1 MTKLTD
7 FLQELRDRLPLSAV
21 VSRHVSIKKKGRE
34 FSGLCPFHQEKGASF
49 TVNDEKGFYHC
60 FGCGAHGD
68 HYGFVMEKVNIPFM
82 EAVAYLAEQAG
93 IIVPKF
99 DRPDGEPSR
108 AFSDAKITQEEFAP
122 LYDINEAASLWF
134 QQQLRIPSAAFVC
147 DYLKK
152 RGMSGDIAKKFQ
164 VGYAPDRGLK
174 EHLLAK
180 GFTLLDIAKCGLVI
194 EPEGGARAPYD
205 RFRSRVMFPIQD
217 QRGRVIA
224 FGGRI
229 IHEGEPKYLNSPDTP
244 LFNKGKLLY
253 GISHSLPTVRAKK
266 PEGMPFVV
274 VEGYMDVISLHQA
287 GITSAVAP
295 LGTALTTDQI
305 QLMWRT
311 CPQPL
316 LCFDGDAAGRRAAYR
331 AVDRVLGIL
340 KPGGYTLGFC
350 FLPEGEDPDSLVQKG
365 AGVAMRELL
374 ATPIGLADV
383 LWQIFM
389 EQRLLTTPEQKAKAR
404 GDLLDLTKGIHDPEL
419 QHFYREDLNGRLQ
432 QKLKSQQQS
441 RDWGVKNWV
450 PRNIPNQQNLIQSQ
464 GSRLLQNKFVLGE
477 KILLAILINHPT
489 LIAEVVEQLMTLPL
503 QASPHSRE
511 ENHELFAL
519 RQVLLDFCA
528 QCPNGDHIQ
537 LKTQLINKG
546 FEQLV
551 RGLLSRDLYDKARFA
566 HPSTPLEQVLAGWQE
581 VWRTIQTSQH
591 LKDEVKMT
599 SSALK
604 STLDEQAWEK
614 LKLLKMATQ

>member
-7 FLQELRDRLPLSAV
+7 FLQQLRDRLPLSAV
-21 VSRHVSIKKKGRE
+21 VSRHVAIKKKGRE

-68 HYGFVMEKVNIPFM
+68 HYGFVMEKMSIPFM
-82 EAVAYLAEQAG
+82 EAVAYVADQAG
-93 IIVPKF
+93 VIIPKF

-108 AFSDAKITQEEFAP
+108 SSETPSKQEEFAP
-122 LYDINEAASLWF
+122 LYDINEEAARWY
-134 QQQLRIPSAAFVC
+134 QKQLRVPSSAFVC

-152 RGMSGDIAKKFQ
+152 RGMSGDIAQKFR

-174 EHLLAK
+174 EYLLGK
-180 GFTLLDIAKCGLVI
+180 GFTLADIIKCGLAI
-194 EPEGGARAPYD
+194 EPEDSGRSPYD

-217 QRGRVIA
+217 QKGRVVA

-229 IHEGEPKYLNSPDTP
+229 INQGEPKYLNSPDTP
-244 LFNKGKLLY
+244 LFNKGKQLY
-253 GISHSLPTVRAKK
+253 SLNHSLPTVRAKK
-266 PEGMPFVV
+266 PAGMSFVV

-295 LGTALTTDQI
+295 LGTALTPDQI

-350 FLPEGEDPDSLVQKG
+350 FLPEGEDPDSLVQKNSG
-365 AGVAMRELL
+365 AVIRELL
-374 ATPIGLADV
+374 SNPLGLADV

-389 EQRLLTTPEQKAKAR
+389 EQRLLHTPEQKAKAR
-404 GDLLDLTKGIHDPEL
+404 GDLLELTKEIHDPEL
-419 QHFYREDLNGRLQ
+419 RHFYREDLNARLQ
-432 QKLKSQQQS
+432 QKLKSQHDS

-450 PRNIPNQQNLIQSQ
+450 PRNIPTQQNLIQSQ
-464 GSRLLQNKFVLGE
+464 GSRLIKNKIVLGE

-489 LIAEVVEQLMTLPL
+489 LISEVVEQLMTLSL
-503 QASPHSRE
+503 QTIPPSRVE
-511 ENHELFAL
+511 SHGLFTL

-528 QCPNGDHIQ
+528 HYPDGDHIQ
-537 LKTQLINKG
+537 LKT
-546 FEQLV
+546 
-551 RGLLSRDLYDKARFA
+551 
-566 HPSTPLEQVLAGWQE
+566 PSFF
-581 VWRTIQTSQH
+581 
-591 LKDEVKMT
+591 
-599 SSALK
+599 
-604 STLDEQAWEK
+604 
-614 LKLLKMATQ
+614 

>member
-1 MTKLTD
+1 
-7 FLQELRDRLPLSAV
+7 
-21 VSRHVSIKKKGRE
+21 
-34 FSGLCPFHQEKGASF
+34 
-49 TVNDEKGFYHC
+49 
-60 FGCGAHGD
+60 
-68 HYGFVMEKVNIPFM
+68 
-82 EAVAYLAEQAG
+82 
-93 IIVPKF
+93 
-99 DRPDGEPSR
+99 
-108 AFSDAKITQEEFAP
+108 
-122 LYDINEAASLWF
+122 
-134 QQQLRIPSAAFVC
+134 
-147 DYLKK
+147 
-152 RGMSGDIAKKFQ
+152 
-164 VGYAPDRGLK
+164 
-174 EHLLAK
+174 
-180 GFTLLDIAKCGLVI
+180 
-194 EPEGGARAPYD
+194 
-205 RFRSRVMFPIQD
+205 
-217 QRGRVIA
+217 
-224 FGGRI
+224 
-229 IHEGEPKYLNSPDTP
+229 
-244 LFNKGKLLY
+244 
-253 GISHSLPTVRAKK
+253 
-266 PEGMPFVV
+266 
-274 VEGYMDVISLHQA
+274 
-287 GITSAVAP
+287 
-295 LGTALTTDQI
+295 
-305 QLMWRT
+305 
-311 CPQPL
+311 
-316 LCFDGDAAGRRAAYR
+316 
-331 AVDRVLGIL
+331 
-340 KPGGYTLGFC
+340 
-350 FLPEGEDPDSLVQKG
+350 
-365 AGVAMRELL
+365 
-374 ATPIGLADV
+374 
-383 LWQIFM
+383 M